1 MFDSRKAGSFS
12 FAAASLAGL
21 VLPASIAAQPTSCP
35 AFTYVKTNTV
45 DPNWPDSTSN
55 VWSYHQS
62 MTLPLSPDSS
72 KPCSRTPNGFSA
84 RLWASEEANRG
95 GTRALMAMAWDERGR
110 LWGVES
116 SDYPNR
122 VLSDPLPS
130 GGGRDRVVILEDV
143 NGDGVA
149 DVRKVFATGF
159 NLLTGL
165 VHTVDGLVVVG
176 APHVYLFKD
185 QNGDDVADNPNGQ
198 ILYTGFRRNDTH
210 ATLSNVTYGLDNWI
224 YMTVGY
230 SGSGSTVTNAGATQ
244 TFAGN
249 WNQVIARFKTDG
261 SSIQSVT
268 TTMSGNTWGLGLSE
282 TGQIFASAA
291 NRDHSLH
298 LVYTGSGVA
307 KTPIYSGADRSYIP
321 QSAINPATG
330 GAWAHPRPVTRHVNI
345 NNAGFPATSNH
356 SLYTARHFP
365 PAYWDKTAF
374 VCDGPHHL
382 CHQFTLAP
390 YKSTYRS
397 FEDTANHN
405 IIASTDPRFAPIQA
419 HVGPDGSLWVL
430 DWYNYVM
437 NHNGICGKI
446 ACGVGAAQVTPVR
459 DTSRAR
465 VYRVVYDA
473 RPLDAVLNLS
483 NATEDQL
490 LEAFSHPNLLWR
502 LHAQRLLIK
511 RGSNPGLIVK
521 LTNLL
526 NIRALND
533 AGETPRVIHALRTL
547 QGFDVY
553 AAAPAEWVPR
563 LKGLLLHPSAGVRW
577 NALDALPN
585 DTASTSAILAQGRI
599 NDTVAQVRILAL
611 HRLSQLPGAK
621 SGPMYTPY
629 VTLDTYS
636 QNRFN
641 AVAGLTQSATMPVV
655 PPLQSPAS
663 VRSAHPRFQR
673 EVGVFFRGG
682 AFELLG
688 LASDAAGTLTVRDL
702 KGREMLS
709 LPILEGRAAAPG
721 RPLAQGVY
729 LYHVAFAKG
738 GFQAG
743 RFSVASR

>member
-1 MFDSRKAGSFS
+1 MLDARKAGFS
-12 FAAASLAGL
+12 LFAAVFLA
-21 VLPASIAAQPTSCP
+21 LPTLAAAQPTSCP

-45 DPNWPDSTSN
+45 DPNWPDSNSS

-72 KPCSRTPNGFSA
+72 KPCIRMPAGFSA
-84 RLWASEEANRG
+84 RLWASEEPGRG

-130 GGGRDRVVILEDV
+130 GGGRDRIVILEDL

-185 QNGDDVADNPNGQ
+185 QNGDDIADNPNGQ

-230 SGSGSTVTNAGATQ
+230 SGASSTVTNAGATQ
-244 TFAGN
+244 TFSGN
-249 WNQVIARFKTDG
+249 WNQVIARFKSDG
-261 SSIQSVT
+261 SSMQSVT
-268 TTMSGNTWGLGLSE
+268 TTMSGNTWGLGISE

-298 LVYTGSGVA
+298 MVYTGANAA
-307 KTPIYSGADRSYIP
+307 KTPIYSGADKSYVP
-321 QSAINPATG
+321 QSEINVTTG
-330 GAWAHPRPVTRHVNI
+330 GAWAHPRPITRHVNI

-356 SLYTARHFP
+356 SLYTARQFP
-365 PAYWDKTAF
+365 PAYWDKAAF

-390 YKSTYRS
+390 YKSTYRAK
-397 FEDTANHN
+397 EDTTNHN

-430 DWYNYVM
+430 DWYNYLM

-446 ACGVGAAQVTPVR
+446 ACGVGAAQVSPVR
-459 DTSRAR
+459 DTSRTR
-465 VYRVVYDA
+465 IYRVVYDA
-473 RPLDAVLNLS
+473 RPLDAVLNLA

-490 LEAFSHPNLLWR
+490 LATFDHPNLLWR
-502 LHAQRLLIK
+502 LQAQRLLIK
-511 RGSNPGLIVK
+511 RGSNAGLVIK
-521 LTNLL
+521 LNNLL
-526 NIRALND
+526 NVRALND
-533 AGETPRVIHALRTL
+533 VGETPRAIHALRTL
-547 QGFDVY
+547 QGLGAF
-553 AAAPAEWVPR
+553 ASAPATWAPV

-585 DTASTSAILAQGRI
+585 DTSSTNAILAQGRI
-599 NDTVAQVRILAL
+599 NDTVAQVRIMAL
-611 HRLSQLPGAK
+611 HKLTQLPGTK
-621 SGPMYTPY
+621 SGAMYTPY

-641 AVAGLTQSATMPVV
+641 AVSGLTQSATMPAV
-655 PPLQSPAS
+655 PPLQSSTS
-663 VRSAHPRFQR
+663 VRAEYPRFRR
-673 EVGVFFRGG
+673 EIAVFFRGG
-682 AFELLG
+682 GFEIRG
-688 LASDAAGTLTVRDL
+688 LAGDAAGVLTVRDL
-702 KGREMLS
+702 QGRELLA
-709 LPILEGRAAAPG
+709 LPVAEGRVAPSAQTL
-721 RPLAQGVY
+721 PQGVY
-729 LYHVAFAKG
+729 LYHVAYAG
-738 GFQAG
+738 GGTQAG
-743 RFSVASR
+743 RFTVAAR